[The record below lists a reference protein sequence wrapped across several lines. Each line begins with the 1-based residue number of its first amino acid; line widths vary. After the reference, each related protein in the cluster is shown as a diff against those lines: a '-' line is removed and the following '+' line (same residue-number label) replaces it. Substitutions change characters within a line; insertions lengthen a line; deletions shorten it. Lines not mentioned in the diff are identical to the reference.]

1 MQALPHGSQ
10 VVLCRLPSGGLQLRN
25 TLTEERVSVQDD
37 VELEFNEDGWG
48 YLSQPGQSPVWVKS
62 RLSLAAASD
71 PAVKGE
77 PVWVVDTATKDRTTR
92 SSMEKQSKVMSMSA
106 VVRVSNG
113 LEAHGPMIAPG
124 AQHISR
130 LALLVG
136 FAASAAKCWQT
147 VVSRYKPNCR

>member
-1 MQALPHGSQ
+1 MQALPHGSH
-10 VVLCRLPSGGLQLRN
+10 VVLCRLPCGGLQLHN
-25 TLTEERVSVQDD
+25 TLTEERVSVQDG

-77 PVWVVDTATKDRTTR
+77 PVWVVDTATKDRTSR

-113 LEAHGPMIAPG
+113 LEA
-124 AQHISR
+124 
-130 LALLVG
+130 L
-136 FAASAAKCWQT
+136 W
-147 VVSRYKPNCR
+147 PNKSTRGTADF